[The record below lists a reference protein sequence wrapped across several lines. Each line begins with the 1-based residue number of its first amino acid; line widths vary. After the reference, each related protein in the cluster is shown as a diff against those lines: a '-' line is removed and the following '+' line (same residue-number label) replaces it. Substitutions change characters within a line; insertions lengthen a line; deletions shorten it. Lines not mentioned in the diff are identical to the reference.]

1 MFNVLR
7 GFFNAIETSPT
18 KVLEVKA
25 DVYSDRHI
33 IYREDSIILYEPQ
46 ANQNKKDQSR
56 YEIVL
61 HRPTTVTIYHAYSLF
76 RSDNK
81 DEAEIKFIS
90 LKDKVPVF
98 VEIAKD
104 FCNLN
109 GIQRVCD
116 VLTEHPTWTLA
127 HLAAHFALYDCFNNA
142 KINSFLNSSD
152 EATGISPLQVAI
164 QTNNFKTVQMLIAAK
179 CSLEHLDYNANSVF
193 HYASNTTKDIIS
205 VCIRG
210 RLERKINLTF
220 QALSQGS
227 SSPRCLNSRNHNGH
241 TPLHMA
247 CLADKSDCVK
257 ALLLAGADVN
267 ITAATGSPD
276 QDKSAPG
283 YVGDFL
289 QDHPKSL
296 YQQDMKFGGTPL
308 HWSCSRP
315 VIETLVDMNCNI
327 NAVNFEQRTALHVM
341 VLRNR
346 LECVVALLCRNVDP
360 DLADFEGNTPLH
372 LAVKQSNIPIIQ
384 CLTIFGANLDIN
396 NNNGQSPRHLITKDQ
411 EPKLL
416 YYLHAVGA
424 KRCPPGTMDCTE
436 GCRADGT
443 FDGIPPP
450 PVIRAANRDTLN
462 QMLAVAAMEACTK
475 TDNGHQQKKGRLL
488 CLDGGGIRGLLLIQ
502 MLLEL
507 EKQLGIPM
515 NNCFD
520 WIAGTSTGG
529 ILALGIASGKT
540 MKECLC
546 LYFRMKEQT
555 FVGIRPYPSEAL
567 ENVLKETFG
576 SETVMTDI
584 KHPKL
589 IITGCLADRK
599 PIEQHLFRNYQSP
612 SDILNV
618 KHDSPYELPPP
629 PEEQLLWHVGRATG
643 AAPTY
648 FRAFGR
654 FLDGGLIAN
663 NPTLDALTEIHEYN
677 LALRATGREN
687 ESAPLSIVVSLGT
700 GLIPVTQLQGIDVF
714 RPESIWDTTRL
725 VMGFSSL
732 GTLLVDQATASD
744 GRVVDRA
751 RAWCSMIGVPY
762 FRFSPQMSEEIS
774 MDEKSDE
781 KLCKLLWEA
790 KAYMHEN
797 IQVSKEIGDIVRAT

>member
-1 MFNVLR
+1 MLNVLR
-7 GFFNAIETSPT
+7 GFFNPTETSPT
-18 KVLEVKA
+18 KVLEVKT
-25 DVYSDRHI
+25 DVYNDRHI
-33 IYREDSIILYEPQ
+33 YYREDSIILYEPQ
-46 ANQNKKDQSR
+46 VLQNKKEQSR
-56 YEIVL
+56 YEIVM
-61 HRPTTVTIYHAYSLF
+61 HRPTTETLHHAYSLF

-81 DEAEIKFIS
+81 DEAELKFIC

-109 GIQRVCD
+109 GIQRICD
-116 VLTEHPTWTLA
+116 VLAEHPTWTLA
-127 HLAAHFALYDCFNNA
+127 HLAAYFALYDCFNNA

-152 EATGISPLQVAI
+152 EASGISPLQVAI

-193 HYASNTTKDIIS
+193 HYASSTTKEIIS
-205 VCIRG
+205 
-210 RLERKINLTF
+210 
-220 QALSQGS
+220 ALSQGS

-247 CLADKSDCVK
+247 CLADKSECVK

-267 ITAATGSPD
+267 ITAAVGSPD

-296 YQQDMKFGGTPL
+296 YQQDMKYGGTPL

-346 LECVVALLCRNVDP
+346 LECVVALLCRNADP

-372 LAVKQSNIPIIQ
+372 LAVKLSSIPIIQ
-384 CLTIFGANLDIN
+384 CLAIFGANLDIL

-416 YYLHAVGA
+416 YILHAVGA
-424 KRCPPGTMDCTE
+424 KRCLPGAIDCTD

-443 FDGIPPP
+443 FDGIPPT
-450 PVIRAANRDTLN
+450 PVIGPANREVLN
-462 QMLAVAAMEACTK
+462 QMLAVAGMETCTK
-475 TDNGHQQKKGRLL
+475 TNNEQKKARLL
-488 CLDGGGIRGLLLIQ
+488 CLDGGGIRGLILIQ
-502 MLLEL
+502 ILLEL
-507 EKQLGIPM
+507 ERQLGMPV

-529 ILALGIASGKT
+529 ILALGLASGKT

-546 LYFRMKEQT
+546 LYFRMKELT
-555 FVGIRPYPSEAL
+555 FVGIRPYPSEPL
-567 ENVLKETFG
+567 ENVLKDSFG
-576 SETVMTDI
+576 SDTVMTDI

-589 IITGCLADRK
+589 IITGCFADRK
-599 PIEQHLFRNYQSP
+599 PIELHLFRNYQSP

-618 KHDSPYELPPP
+618 KHDSPYELPQP

-677 LALRATGREN
+677 MALKATGREN
-687 ESAPLSIVVSLGT
+687 ESSSLGIVVSLGT
-700 GLIPVTQLQGIDVF
+700 GLIPVTQLPGIDVF

-725 VMGFSSL
+725 VMGISSL

-751 RAWCSMIGVPY
+751 RAWCSMIGVPF
-762 FRFSPQMSEEIS
+762 FRFSPQMSEEVA

-790 KAYMHEN
+790 KSYMHAN
-797 IQVSKEIGDIVRAT
+797 VNVLKEIADIVKSA